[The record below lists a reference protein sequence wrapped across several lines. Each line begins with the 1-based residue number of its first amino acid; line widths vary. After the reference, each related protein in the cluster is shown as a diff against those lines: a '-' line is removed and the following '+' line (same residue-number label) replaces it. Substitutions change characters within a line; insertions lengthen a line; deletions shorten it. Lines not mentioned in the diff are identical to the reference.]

1 MMPQLMLD
9 GDEGPALEHALRSY
23 LSDLRAEIGATDS
36 VEMREQ
42 LRREETVLAG
52 ILQRLGGSA
61 A

>member
-1 MMPQLMLD
+1 MAQLTLD
-9 GDEGPALEHALRSY
+9 ADEGPALAHALRSY

-42 LRREETVLAG
+42 LRREEQVLAG
-52 ILQRLGGSA
+52 ILQRIGEPA